1 MKTHT
6 QKFKENIKLLGKE
19 LDGKISY
26 TVDGNIITL
35 SNEDLNNVTPV
46 FSGGILKSVMK
57 ELDIDSN
64 VDIPIGTI
72 LNYKFGL
79 KIDDSYEYLDFGN
92 YIVYSSEKQE
102 DTSSYKIVCYDKM
115 LYSMKKYES
124 LNISYPITVKEYIK
138 ALCEKLGIDF
148 FNYTTDFAN
157 SDKIIKNELYL
168 DAEGNSLDYTFRDV
182 FDELAQVTASTI
194 CINQNDELEI
204 RYINDT
210 NDIIDEEYLKDTNV
224 NFGEKYGPINSIVLS
239 RSAESDNVY
248 LKDQESVEK
257 NGLCEIKILDNQ
269 IMNWNDRS
277 DYLPDI
283 LEKLKGLEY
292 YINDFESPGI
302 CYYDLC
308 DKYSIKVNDALYNCV
323 MFNDE
328 QVFQQGL
335 TENIFTDLP
344 KETKTDYTKSD
355 KTDRRINQ
363 AYILVDK
370 QNQKITALTSEVNQ
384 YDNRISTVEQTV
396 DSLTQKVEAGYDF
409 VREASGN
416 GNVLITDAVVGDL
429 LYLKITGEVSILPN
443 TYTYPSENLFPHD
456 ALYLLI
462 EGKEESKRV
471 KLPFFSLHTYN
482 GHSDEFVLENG
493 VAKLIRKV
501 GVNSDDSRYLLD
513 VETVTEYSDFNI
525 QLFDGDNK
533 ISIID
538 FSSLSFKSRYAIH
551 NEITDKF
558 ATKAELSSSITQT
571 KNEINLEVSKK
582 VDNEEIISTIN
593 QSAEE
598 VKIKANKIGLE
609 GYTTINEGFSVD
621 EEGNASMNNANIKG
635 GNITIY
641 DTSSSDA
648 NIKFVDKD
656 DSNTYSTVASHKIQL
671 KSSENNVEVYNS
683 DASNWIKLMN
693 WQNQKYIYIEN
704 NDFGNYISLYDD
716 SNEARLEID
725 STGGGDGNPY
735 FHVQKGSS
743 FSSMSQNGVW
753 SPSFNN
759 TSTEDVKKNI
769 RKLSTNA
776 LKLITST
783 DLYKYNYK
791 DEDNKTKKHIGIVI
805 GNGYNYPE
813 EILSSDG
820 KGVDLYSMVSV
831 CFKAIQEQQ
840 IQIQELKEEI
850 NKLKEGDK

>member
-1 MKTHT
+1 MKKVPNTFKT
-6 QKFKENIKLLGKE
+6 SLKTNGRYLDTKIKFNDTTLGKE
-19 LDGKISY
+19 ELNSVNISFNSSLFK
-26 TVDGNIITL
+26 TVMRTI
-35 SNEDLNNVTPV
+35 E
-46 FSGGILKSVMK
+46 
-57 ELDIDSN
+57 IDSN
-64 VDIPIGTI
+64 INIPRNTKINVKSGVYTST
-72 LNYKFGL
+72 LYQYVNY
-79 KIDDSYEYLDFGN
+79 GN
-92 YIVYSSEKQE
+92 FIVTSSEIQE
-102 DTSSYKIVCYDKM
+102 DTLSYKILAYDKM
-115 LYSMKKYES
+115 IESMIDLK
-124 LNISYPITVKEYIK
+124 LDNVSYPISVRNLLIK
-138 ALCEKLGIDF
+138 IFEKLNWDYSLPESF
-148 FNYTTDFAN
+148 PN
-157 SDKIIKNELYL
+157 SNKTINNDLFSNT
-168 DAEGNSLDYTFRDV
+168 NMTFRDLL
-182 FDELAQVTASTI
+182 DELATITGSFIFFSDGVVCLSHGEETNEIIDDMYMKDSNVTISEKVFFNSLVFSRAEDSDTIYRKNQESIDENGLHEFKISDLQVLSTNDRDLYI
-194 CINQNDELEI
+194 DELWQYLKTFKYYIFDIETYGIMFMDIADRFTLKIKENFYQTLLLNDE
-204 RYINDT
+204 INIT
-210 NDIIDEEYLKDTNV
+210 Q
-224 NFGEKYGPINSIVLS
+224 GLS
-239 RSAESDNVY
+239 ETIYSDKPNES
-248 LKDQESVEK
+248 ET
-257 NGLCEIKILDNQ
+257 
-269 IMNWNDRS
+269 
-277 DYLPDI
+277 DY
-283 LEKLKGLEY
+283 
-292 YINDFESPGI
+292 
-302 CYYDLC
+302 
-308 DKYSIKVNDALYNCV
+308 KYSD
-323 MFNDE
+323 
-328 QVFQQGL
+328 
-335 TENIFTDLP
+335 TTD
-344 KETKTDYTKSD
+344 K
-355 KTDRRINQ
+355 RINQ
-363 AYILVDK
+363 TYLIVDK

-409 VREASGN
+409 VRETSGN

-443 TYTYPSENLFPHD
+443 NYTYPSENLYPHD

-482 GHSDEFVLENG
+482 GHSDEFVLEDG

-501 GVNSDDSRYLLD
+501 GINPDDSRYLLD
-513 VETVTEYSDFNI
+513 NEIITEYDDFNI

-533 ISIID
+533 ISIVD
-538 FSSLSFKSRYAIH
+538 FSSLSFSTRYAVH
-551 NEITDKF
+551 NEVTDKF

-571 KNEINLEVSKK
+571 KDEINLEVSKK
-582 VDNEEIISTIN
+582 VDNDEIISTIN

-621 EEGNASMNNANIKG
+621 ENGNACMNNATITG

-641 DTSSSDA
+641 DTSSGNA

-656 DSNTYSTVASHKIQL
+656 NPNMYSTVASHRIKLQ
-671 KSSENNVEVYNS
+671 SSQNNIDIYNS
-683 DASNWIKLMN
+683 DASNWINLMN
-693 WQNQKYIYIEN
+693 WQNEKYIYIEN

-753 SPSFNN
+753 APSFNN
-759 TSTEDVKKNI
+759 TSTEEVKKNI
-769 RKLSTNA
+769 RKLTTNA

-791 DEDNKTKKHIGIVI
+791 DESNKDKKHIGIVI
-805 GNGYNYPE
+805 GDDYNYPE

-840 IQIQELKEEI
+840 VQIQELKDEI